1 VDGGTGFGPG
11 APPSEAR
18 QATFFYTPVSMP
30 IRPYLNGL
38 FVEPE
43 IIQLMDIA
51 FERVRNEL
59 GLSDHDPLN
68 RIAARAVRIMARKGI
83 HDPHELALTV
93 LSAFRSA
100 GHAGPRRAKEPP

>member
-1 VDGGTGFGPG
+1 
-11 APPSEAR
+11 
-18 QATFFYTPVSMP
+18 MP

-43 IIQLMDIA
+43 IIDAMDIA

-59 GLSDHDPLN
+59 GLRDDDPLT
-68 RIAARAVRIMARKGI
+68 RIAARAMRIKARAGI
-83 HDPHELALTV
+83 RDPDELARSI

-100 GHAGPRRAKEPP
+100 RGAARRGGETP